1 MRPLKIALFS
11 DSALPVLNGV
21 SVSIDALVHS
31 FRERGHSV
39 FLYTSKYSGHKDSDP
54 NVTRFPA
61 IWTPWTKD
69 YPLAI
74 PPFYPWFHEF
84 QRREFDVVHTHTPF
98 TVGFVGLRWA
108 QSCEIPVVSTYHT
121 LYDKY
126 IHYVPFFPKRYLRY
140 KMAKHTNFYY
150 NSVDHVVTPSDSS
163 YRWLARHSVKK
174 PISVI
179 PTGIPEPRSFNR
191 DEVRREFGV
200 APHRKILL
208 YTGRVAQEKN
218 LTTLLEA
225 ASLVFKSDPETE
237 FWIVGDGP
245 ASTDLKSL
253 ARAMG
258 VGDRLRFWGF
268 VPRKD
273 LDRFYAAADMFLFA
287 STTET
292 QGLVILE
299 AMSYG
304 LPVIVVQGGG
314 ASASVDNGRN
324 GFIVP
329 NDPAEIADRAVKLLK
344 DNALYKS
351 VSSHAVELA
360 MSMTVNAMADRVL
373 KVYEGVLGISQSQ
386 ELRLAK

>member
-21 SVSIDALVHS
+21 SVSIDALVRS

-39 FLYTSKYSGHKDSDP
+39 FLYTSRFPRHHDSDP

-61 IWTPWTKD
+61 IYTPWTKD

-84 QRREFDVVHTHTPF
+84 QRREFDIVHTHTPF
-98 TVGFVGLRWA
+98 TVGFVGMRWA
-108 QSCEIPVVSTYHT
+108 QSCEIPLVTTYHT

-150 NSVDHVVTPSDSS
+150 NSADHVVTPSESAK
-163 YRWLARHSVKK
+163 RWLTRHSVKK
-174 PISVI
+174 PITVI
-179 PTGIPEPRSFNR
+179 PTGIPEPKNLDRQ
-191 DEVRREFGV
+191 EVRRALGV
-200 APHRKILL
+200 SPLRKVLL
-208 YTGRVAQEKN
+208 YSGRVALEKN
-218 LTTLLEA
+218 IATLLEA
-225 ASLVFKSDPETE
+225 AQLVFKTDNDAEL
-237 FWIVGDGP
+237 WIVGDGP
-245 ASTDLKSL
+245 ATNDLRSM
-253 ARAMG
+253 ARDLG
-258 VGDRLRFWGF
+258 LGDKVKFWGF

-273 LDRFYAAADMFLFA
+273 IDPFYAAADVFMFA

-314 ASASVDNGRN
+314 ASASVQSGKN

-329 NDPAEIADRAVKLLK
+329 NDPTEIAEHALRVLK
-344 DNALYKS
+344 DPLLYETVSANAVRITQEIS
-351 VSSHAVELA
+351 VSA
-360 MSMTVNAMADRVL
+360 TADRVL
-373 KVYEGVLGISQSQ
+373 GVYAEVLRQ
-386 ELRLAK
+386 EESLEMGYVV